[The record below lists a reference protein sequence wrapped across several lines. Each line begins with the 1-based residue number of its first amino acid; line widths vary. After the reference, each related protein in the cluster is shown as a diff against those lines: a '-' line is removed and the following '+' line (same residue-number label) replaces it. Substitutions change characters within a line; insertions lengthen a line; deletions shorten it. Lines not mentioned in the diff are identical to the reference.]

1 MMTSAPPPPF
11 DAAAKEI
18 ARRVAVAAG
27 KPKTTE
33 VGLKAIHAALHR
45 ACFSSER
52 LAWEHFGVSRQ
63 RFYEWKPKATPP
75 PPPSPSI
82 DEAAHNAAS
91 TAAAAAAAAAARER
105 KSELQR
111 QRRHGEEAVLQALLS
126 SLITQ
131 LEHGAAR
138 EQRAHERAQRASEH
152 PWHCPAGCAG
162 AADCAR
168 AAFRLQRVPTD
179 DAIRD
184 HLRAR
189 WRQQQD
195 LVAPGDFRGPS
206 GCRFV
211 RHNEQVRCWREQE
224 DALLEECAELCFD
237 AELDDIKRDFL
248 ATWDGMTPTHI
259 WLERGNMSGMT
270 GEDCGATLSFDS
282 DRFGHSPSYEVG
294 VLACARRGC
303 MGCCY
308 CRDQPTPAALYVN
321 LVMHGPVLSPYSR
334 WVTVEE
340 LRREVWSQ
348 IGDDEHSKL
357 ALSEPVPPYLLER
370 QPDLSSFGGVMQV
383 SGAVRRL
390 VEESELAMW
399 TEDLQGS
406 MLLQVLSSEA
416 DACSPNPEE
425 QAACDAHVRLRG
437 QALSERTAATKER
450 EQLNGRIRHEAQ
462 KGCGQRV
469 TWEWD
474 PSHSNMKPALKRGDI
489 VYHPPPAD
497 RSTEA
502 GVGVVTDVCY
512 AHGGIS
518 DGKGSDS
525 GVRSGYVDVLFWHLG
540 KRCFGRSCEVWAHDF
555 TLLPPCCGRGA
566 GCPHLLLSQEPGDH
580 RYPNGDVLRLDDLQ
594 AIPECFQAGIDGMPL
609 SRKERQALE
618 ESYAALLDPLGERRR
633 QRKAE
638 ELCVK
643 QEISAKRQRCC
654 ISSSSGSSDVM
665 ESDAGSQSDSSDRDD
680 GIPAGSCSD
689 VESASEFDH
698 YSKGDSSDGEPVWD
712 LYDYEYA

>member
-1 MMTSAPPPPF
+1 MTSSASTDAPPPF
-11 DAAAKEI
+11 DAATKET
-18 ARRVAVAAG
+18 ARLVAVAAG
-27 KPKTTE
+27 KPKTSE

-52 LAWEHFGVSRQ
+52 LAWEHFGVSKR
-63 RFYEWKPKATPP
+63 RFYEWKPHATPP
-75 PPPSPSI
+75 PPPSI
-82 DEAAHNAAS
+82 NAAEHD
-91 TAAAAAAAAAARER
+91 AASKAAAAAAARER

-111 QRRHGEEAVLQALLS
+111 QRRHGEGAVLQALLS

-131 LEHGAAR
+131 LEHDAAR
-138 EQRAHERAQRASEH
+138 KQRAHERAQRASEH

-184 HLRAR
+184 HLRAC
-189 WRQQQD
+189 WRQQHD
-195 LVAPGDFRGPS
+195 LVAYGDFRGPS

-211 RHNEQVRCWREQE
+211 RHDEQVRCWREQE
-224 DALLEECAELCFD
+224 DALLEEYRCAELCFD

-248 ATWDGMTPTHI
+248 ATWDGMTPTRV
-259 WLERGNMSGMT
+259 WLECGNMSGMT
-270 GEDCGATLSFDS
+270 SEDCGATLSFDS

-321 LVMHGPVLSPYSR
+321 LVTHGPVLSPYSR

-390 VEESELAMW
+390 IEESELAAW

-406 MLLQVLSSEA
+406 MLLQVLSSDA

-425 QAACDAHVRLRG
+425 EAACDAHVRLRG
-437 QALSERTAATKER
+437 QALSERTAAIKER
-450 EQLNGRIRHEAQ
+450 EQLNGRIRHEAH

-474 PSHSNMKPALKRGDI
+474 PSQSNMKPTLKRGDI

-502 GVGVVTDVCY
+502 GVGVVTDVRY

-525 GVRSGYVDVLFWHLG
+525 GVRSGYVDVLFWNFG
-540 KRCFGRSCEVWAHDF
+540 KRCFGRSQEVWEVDF

-566 GCPHLLLSQEPGDH
+566 GCPHLLLSQEPGDR
-580 RYPNGDVLRLDDLQ
+580 RYPNGDVMHLKDLQ
-594 AIPECFQAGIDGMPL
+594 AIPEHFQAKLDTVTC
-609 SRKERQALE
+609 SRKERRALE

-633 QRKAE
+633 QSEAE
-638 ELCVK
+638 EQDAL
-643 QEISAKRQRCC
+643 AKRQRLYTPSPDAWLC
-654 ISSSSGSSDVM
+654 GSYASPPTHNDI
-665 ESDAGSQSDSSDRDD
+665 R
-680 GIPAGSCSD
+680 IPASCSD
-689 VESASEFDH
+689 VESDVDSIDWGSCVYSEC
-698 YSKGDSSDGEPVWD
+698 DSCSDG
-712 LYDYEYA
+712 